1 MLLFFCY
8 GGAQLGPIILTD
20 SSIIPYVA
28 NASQETVLGQLLSIM
43 LVVHA
48 EFMSAKP
55 SELHER
61 LPYVN
66 TGESSQFLH
75 YVTANYVDYRCISF
89 RIQGTKLLVEKWEV
103 LFLHIANFC
112 HFLCLSLQ
120 EPNSW
125 RFKNEN
131 EGPSG
136 FNYLAW
142 SFFFFSLQ
150 ECLSFIMFNSP
161 VSIPHLI
168 EIFFRVGTFVFFLFH
183 SLESSQYVII
193 MAVCNGKQPC
203 KESNG
208 SLN

>member
-75 YVTANYVDYRCISF
+75 YVTANYVDYRRISF

-120 EPNSW
+120 EPSSW

-142 SFFFFSLQ
+142 SFFFFFPSR
-150 ECLSFIMFNSP
+150 
-161 VSIPHLI
+161 VS
-168 EIFFRVGTFVFFLFH
+168 VFHYF
-183 SLESSQYVII
+183 
-193 MAVCNGKQPC
+193 
-203 KESNG
+203 
-208 SLN
+208 

>member
-20 SSIIPYVA
+20 SSTIPYVA

-89 RIQGTKLLVEKWEV
+89 RIQGTKLLVEK
-103 LFLHIANFC
+103 
-112 HFLCLSLQ
+112 
-120 EPNSW
+120 
-125 RFKNEN
+125 
-131 EGPSG
+131 
-136 FNYLAW
+136 
-142 SFFFFSLQ
+142 
-150 ECLSFIMFNSP
+150 
-161 VSIPHLI
+161 
-168 EIFFRVGTFVFFLFH
+168 
-183 SLESSQYVII
+183 
-193 MAVCNGKQPC
+193 
-203 KESNG
+203 
-208 SLN
+208 